1 MTTAGALS
9 YRISGPTPV
18 AFQPLVGGLL
28 LSGSSSIPLTLP
40 FDFDFY
46 GQPVRQV
53 SLSKNGYL
61 AMGTSGTDTAV
72 NLGLPHNNTFAPA
85 ALIAP
90 WWDSVGGTSTPT
102 QFLWKVSGV
111 TPSREVTFEWRDLA
125 LPSTTSRVRMQ
136 VTLFESTG
144 VIRFTYGTAL
154 PGTVSGSVGIQ
165 RALGDGLAAL
175 SCAST
180 GSCTQASWP
189 ASQFIEFTPRFQ
201 TNATCGSTTASC
213 TRCNA
218 GQWCR
223 AGQCEQQPCNFLTC
237 DGCCFNAICYPTT
250 GQSTAVC
257 GVNGAICDACP
268 TGATCAQGV
277 CRLGTFCDERT
288 CADGC
293 CSNATTCVRHTG
305 QVAQTCGT
313 GGSVC
318 RACTA
323 GFTCQAGQCV
333 PPSSCLVVSEE
344 AIDFGN
350 VAPGCRSLTRTI
362 RLANTCFNN
371 QTISSITLTP
381 SPEFQLGTLPTF
393 PLTVGLGLTTSFT
406 ISYRPANLGPDT
418 ATLSIVASNGT
429 QTVPLSGVGGSSV
442 NVAGFTA
449 PSKTD
454 VLLVLDNSGTMFDTQ
469 QALATN
475 AGALFGFAFDAGV
488 DFHFG
493 ITTTDEPDLGA
504 LRVDP
509 NTTASFVTQ
518 RTVPFRTTFASL
530 VGVVGVNGGP
540 TEAGL
545 VSASLALRPPQLT
558 LTPNTGFLR
567 HDAALAV
574 WFVTDAPDQSLLP
587 ATHYLD
593 LLRRVKA
600 DPNRFSAHGLL
611 ATLPIAPTG
620 CVYDGPADTTRYAAV
635 INPGNGVLD
644 EICTTQWNSTLE
656 HVAAPLFGRR
666 ETWFLQT
673 AVDPLVPLSVTI
685 DGVTIPQGAQTWSFD
700 MVQNAVRF
708 TPARAPLPRQQLVIT
723 SSAACLP

>member
-1 MTTAGALS
+1 VTTAAPLD
-9 YRISGPTPV
+9 YQVRGPTP
-18 AFQPLVGGLL
+18 ALFQPLTLASIL
-28 LSGSSSIPLTLP
+28 NGSTTISVTLP

-46 GQPVRQV
+46 GQPVREV
-53 SLSKNGYL
+53 ALSRYGYL
-61 AMGTSGTDTAV
+61 VMGGPGNESSF
-72 NLGLPHNNTFAPA
+72 NQPIPHNSTFAPDRF
-85 ALIAP
+85 ITP
-90 WWDSVGGTSTPT
+90 WWDAFGSTTTPT
-102 QFLWKVSGV
+102 RFSWRVSGV
-111 TPSREVTFEWRDLA
+111 APSREATFEWRDVA
-125 LPSTTSRVRMQ
+125 LPSTTSRVSMQ

-144 VIRFTYGTAL
+144 VIRFSYGTVV
-154 PGTVSGSVGIQ
+154 PGTASGSIGVQ
-165 RALGDGLAAL
+165 RAPGDGLAVFPC
-175 SCAST
+175 SST
-180 GSCTQASWP
+180 GTCVAANWP
-189 ASQFIEFTPRFQ
+189 AGQFIELVPRFQ

-213 TRCNA
+213 TRCSA

-223 AGQCEQQPCNFLTC
+223 SGQCEQLPCNFLTC
-237 DGCCFNAICYPTT
+237 AGCCFNATCYPPT

-293 CSNATTCVRHTG
+293 CSSATTCVRHTG
-305 QVAQTCGT
+305 QAAQTCGT
-313 GGSVC
+313 AGSVC

-323 GFTCQAGQCV
+323 GFTCQGGQCV

-350 VAPGCRSLTRTI
+350 VAPGCRSLTRTL
-362 RLANTCFNN
+362 RLNNTCFNN
-371 QTISSITLTP
+371 QTVSSITLTP

-406 ISYRPANLGPDT
+406 ISYRPVNLGPDT
-418 ATLSIVASNGT
+418 ATLSIASSNGT
-429 QTVPLSGVGGSSV
+429 QTIPLSGVGGSGV
-442 NVAGFTA
+442 NVAGFTV

-454 VLLVLDNSGTMFDTQ
+454 VLLVLDNSCSMTDKQ
-469 QALATN
+469 QALVAN
-475 AGALFGFAFDAGV
+475 PGALFGFAFDAGV

-504 LRVDP
+504 LSVD
-509 NTTASFVTQ
+509 TTTNASFVTQ
-518 RTVPFRTTFASL
+518 RTVPFRTTFANL
-530 VGVVGVNGGP
+530 VGAVGINGGP

-545 VSASLALRPPQLT
+545 VSASLALRPPQVT

-574 WFVTDAPDQSLLP
+574 WFVSDAPDQSFLP

-611 ATLPIAPTG
+611 ATLPTQPAG
-620 CVYDGPADTTRYAAV
+620 CAYDGVADTTRYATV
-635 INPGNGVLD
+635 ITPGNGVLD

-673 AVDPLVPLSVTI
+673 AVDPLVPVSVAV
-685 DGVTIPQGAQTWSFD
+685 DGVTLPQGTQTWSFD
-700 MVQNAVRF
+700 TVQNAVRF
-708 TPARAPLPRQQLVIT
+708 TPASAPRPRQQLVIT
-723 SSAACLP
+723 TSAACLP